1 MAQPGISIVVISL
14 NEADRIDHLLSHA
27 AFADEVI
34 VVDSGSTDETVS
46 LCESAGARVIH
57 RPWTGYAD
65 QKQFAMQQ
73 AKGQW
78 ILNLDADEYV
88 PDALAEEIY
97 RALEKTPPSVAAFS
111 MPRLSYYLGRWI
123 RHGGWYPDRK
133 VRLVRN
139 GAGEWIGDG
148 IHERLAVKGQV
159 QALQFPLHHLVYRNI
174 ADHVN
179 TANRFSDVYAIH
191 RGGAGALFL
200 LGGLPHIAGKFLE
213 CYLWKRGFL
222 DGWPGL
228 IIAMVSSGY
237 VFLKHAKA
245 WEMGRSFKRADPL
258 ATPPADGSSSG

>member
-1 MAQPGISIVVISL
+1 MTQPVISIVVISL
-14 NEADRIDHLLSHA
+14 NEADRIGHLLSHA
-27 AFADEVI
+27 AFAEEVI
-34 VVDSGSTDETVS
+34 VVDSGSTDDTVS

-57 RPWTGYAD
+57 RPWAGYAD

-73 AKGQW
+73 ARGKW

-88 PDALAEEIY
+88 PDALADEI
-97 RALEKTPPSVAAFS
+97 RMAIEQAPNSTAAFS

-133 VRLVRN
+133 VRLIRN
-139 GAGEWIGDG
+139 GAGKWIGDG
-148 IHERLAVKGQV
+148 IHERLAVDGSV
-159 QALQFPLHHLVYRNI
+159 QALDSPLHHLVYRNI

-179 TANRFSDVYAIH
+179 TANQFSNVYAKH
-191 RGGAGALFL
+191 RGGASAFFL
-200 LGGLPHIAGKFLE
+200 LGGVPHTAGKFLE

-245 WEMGRSFKRADPL
+245 WEMGQTFERVDPRSMPSADQAP
-258 ATPPADGSSSG
+258 SG

>member
-1 MAQPGISIVVISL
+1 MRISIVVIAL
-14 NEADRIDHLLSHA
+14 NEADRIGHLLRRT

-34 VVDSGSTDETVS
+34 VVDSGSTDNTVS

-65 QKQFAMQQ
+65 QKQFAMEQ
-73 AKGQW
+73 ATGQW

-88 PDALAEEIY
+88 PDGLAAEIRTALPGA
-97 RALEKTPPSVAAFS
+97 PPSVTAFS

-133 VRLVRN
+133 VRLVRK
-139 GAGEWIGDG
+139 GAGRWVGDG
-148 IHERLAVKGQV
+148 LHERLVVNGTV
-159 QALQFPLHHLVYRNI
+159 HALKSPFHHLVYRNI
-174 ADHVN
+174 ADHVK
-179 TANRFSDVYAIH
+179 TANQFSDVYAGH
-191 RGGAGALFL
+191 RGGAGSFFL
-200 LGGLPHIAGKFLE
+200 LGGIPHTLGKFLE

-228 IIAMVSSGY
+228 VIAMVSSGY

-245 WEMGRSFKRADPL
+245 WEAGQDFAKID
-258 ATPPADGSSSG
+258 PPAPL

>member
-1 MAQPGISIVVISL
+1 MTELKISIVVIAL
-14 NEADRIDHLLSHA
+14 NEADRIGHLLSHT

-34 VVDSGSTDETVS
+34 VVDSGSTDKTVS
-46 LCESAGARVIH
+46 LCESAGARVIR

-73 AKGQW
+73 AKGPW

-88 PDALAEEIY
+88 PDAQAEEI
-97 RALEKTPPSVAAFS
+97 RTALPKTPPSVTAFS

-123 RHGGWYPDRK
+123 KHGGWYPDRK
-133 VRLVRN
+133 IRLVRQ
-139 GAGEWIGDG
+139 GTGKWIGDG
-148 IHERLAVKGQV
+148 IHERLAVDGHIH
-159 QALQFPLHHLVYRNI
+159 ALRSPLHHLVYRNI
-174 ADHVN
+174 ADHVK
-179 TANRFSDVYAIH
+179 TANQFSDVYANH
-191 RGGAGALFL
+191 RGGAGAFFL
-200 LGGLPHIAGKFLE
+200 LGGIPHTAGKFLE

-245 WEMGRSFKRADPL
+245 WEAGQAFAQIDH
-258 ATPPADGSSSG
+258 PPIGNANR